1 MRHPKPRTQRSV
13 KSILSRPA
21 LIGLIGLMGL
31 GLGACATGDKIPP
44 GPCPKI
50 LVVADA
56 AKLTRFKPGPGRD
69 IIDVLHEEEITG
81 FAQACEYNVDDSGA
95 GELTVY
101 IAPTIVS
108 TRGPAN
114 QTDDADFEYFVAI
127 TDANKNILDKSLYPK
142 VLPFVNSIP
151 RVIWQKPEPH
161 TYVLPLKAGQTGA
174 SYLVYLGMQLNRDE
188 LDYRRKN
195 R

>member
-1 MRHPKPRTQRSV
+1 MQYTKPLTQRPV
-13 KSILSRPA
+13 KSILCRPT

-31 GLGACATGDKIPP
+31 GLGACASGDEIPP
-44 GPCPKI
+44 GPCPEI

-69 IIDVLHEEEITG
+69 IIDVLHEEKITG
-81 FAQACEYNVDDSGA
+81 FAQACEYDVDDSGA
-95 GELTVY
+95 GDLIVY
-101 IAPTIVS
+101 VAPTIVS

-114 QTDDADFEYFVAI
+114 QTDNANFEYFVAI
-127 TDANKNILDKSLYPK
+127 TDADKKILDKTRYPK
-142 VLPFVNSIP
+142 VLPYVNGVP
-151 RVIWQKPEPH
+151 RVMWQKPEPH

-174 SYLVYLGMQLNRDE
+174 SYLVYLGLQLSREE
-188 LDYRRKN
+188 LDYQRKN